1 MASDQGIS
9 PGGVALAF
17 IAGAAVGAAVA
28 LLFAP
33 ATGEQTREYLGQRA
47 REGRERANE
56 AARQG
61 RELLNRQRDN
71 IATAFDRA
79 REQQRSGGAGTPR
92 KEEQDA

>member
-1 MASDQGIS
+1 MANDQGIS
-9 PGGVALAF
+9 PGGVVLAF
-17 IAGAAVGAAVA
+17 VAGAAVGAAVA

-33 ATGEQTREYLGQRA
+33 ATGERTREYLGQRA
-47 REGRERANE
+47 REGRDRATE

-71 IATAFDRA
+71 ITTAFDRA
-79 REQQRSGGAGTPR
+79 REQRSGGAGTPR